1 MKILESLSAIPRK
14 SYRLATAPLRESKNV
29 LLGYDRLKKETKEME
44 LQRSI
49 VAQAL
54 TQLHEKL
61 AQPHEAV
68 QSRMVSGTE
77 HFAVHIGTNY
87 VVNFYFIKL
96 TESFR
101 VSIEERVVGDYG
113 KVASKLFGPLLLAKR
128 HNTVRPLQTQ
138 DLFIPQTSPDHSRRE
153 LIDLLEVLWEV
164 YLRISK

>member
-1 MKILESLSAIPRK
+1 MKIFESLSTIPRK
-14 SYRLATAPLRESKNV
+14 SYQLATAPLRESKN
-29 LLGYDRLKKETKEME
+29 LLCELSYLKKETDE
-44 LQRSI
+44 LELDRNN

-54 TQLHEKL
+54 TQLHEQLKH
-61 AQPHEAV
+61 PHEAV

-77 HFAVHIGTNY
+77 HFAVHIDTNY
-87 VVNFYFIKL
+87 VVNFYFTKL

-113 KVASKLFGPLLLAKR
+113 KVESKLFGPLLLAKR
-128 HNTVRPLQTQ
+128 RNTIRPLQTQ

-153 LIDLLEVLWEV
+153 LIDLLEVLLKV